1 MRHFLGVISS
11 LLIALSI
18 PVFGASSSDTE
29 YKDAVLTLFSN
40 GNFGML
46 TRDWCDARVPQLKAQ
61 TAKTFQAWWFEQ
73 GLSDIERRVRALYS
87 AEQIAAVK
95 TKVEGVRQNFYS
107 RLDGLFADAVAR
119 CQDLAG
125 YYKQFL
131 NLRQN
136 NAAQYEIINSRA
148 LPTASIPVSTPSTSS
163 QTPQSQTSSNTGV
176 LYTIPQL
183 NTLIIN
189 VMAQAKGSRSAQE
202 KAVFEKLKSLGTMY
216 IIGVALKESFL
227 GFENG
232 KFKSKYPVYCRND
245 FEKEI
250 GKTFVIHGNIE
261 AFEYGWIE
269 LSEGCPRVPNTNGLK
284 RSNLPDNLG
293 LERKPLTAQE
303 VKTKPGAGLS
313 LNAIEGVYFNQT
325 VQNRMDGF
333 GNSYVDRNSET
344 YLLLKDGSAYAYDW
358 SFTPADFN
366 AAYSK
371 REEPKS
377 WERWQR
383 KNGSY
388 VLTDGSGKHTDL
400 SDFSRINAVP
410 KGLRLKNSYDYL
422 SVRATSQSSS
432 LLGFNADG
440 TFVTTNSTPLV
451 GGLVA
456 NSYVASTP
464 PDSSQTK
471 GRYEINGYT
480 LTFTTSDGR
489 VSRMFFGIPE
499 FEKNPKNPEWIYF
512 GGLLYSS

>member
-1 MRHFLGVISS
+1 MHQVFVIAFIAISVFS
-11 LLIALSI
+11 TFALS
-18 PVFGASSSDTE
+18 ATSSDTE
-29 YKDAVLTLFSN
+29 YRNAVLTLYSN

-46 TRDWCDARVPQLKAQ
+46 TRDWCDARAPQLRAL
-61 TAKTFQAWWFEQ
+61 TAKTFQAWWLGQ
-73 GLSDIERRVRALYS
+73 GLIEVEQRVKALYS
-87 AEQIAAVK
+87 AEQIAGLK
-95 TKVEGVRQNFYS
+95 SKVEGVRTSMYS
-107 RLDGLFADAVAR
+107 KLDQLFPDAVAR
-119 CQDLAG
+119 CQDLSG
-125 YYKQFL
+125 FYSKSL
-131 NLRQN
+131 NLRQS
-136 NAAQYEIINSRA
+136 NAAEYSIMNSRP
-148 LPTASIPVSTPSTSS
+148 LSTASAPTTSN
-163 QTPQSQTSSNTGV
+163 QTPQTQSSSNTGV

-189 VMAQAKGSRSAQE
+189 VMVQTKGSKSDQE
-202 KAVFEKLKSLGTMY
+202 KAVLEKLKSLGTVY
-216 IIGVALKESFL
+216 IIGIALKESFL
-227 GFENG
+227 GFEKD

-250 GKTFVIHGNIE
+250 GKTFVIRGNVE
-261 AFEYGWIE
+261 TFEYGWIE

-293 LERKPLTAQE
+293 LERKPLIAQE

-344 YLLLKDGSAYAYDW
+344 YLLLKDGSANAYDW
-358 SFTPADFN
+358 SFTPQDFN

-371 REEPKS
+371 REEPKN

-388 VLTDGSGKHTDL
+388 VLTDSAGRQTDL
-400 SDFSRINAVP
+400 SDFSRIKPLP
-410 KGLRLKNSYDYL
+410 KGSRLSRSYDYL
-422 SVRATSQSSS
+422 TVRATSQSSR
-432 LLGFNADG
+432 LLGFEADG
-440 TFVTTNSTPLV
+440 TFLTTNSTPLV

-456 NSYVASTP
+456 NGSVYSTP
-464 PDSSQTK
+464 PDSKQTK
-471 GRYEINGYT
+471 GRYEIDGYT

-512 GGLLYSS
+512 GGVLYSS

>member
-1 MRHFLGVISS
+1 MRRVFVVISII
-11 LLIALSI
+11 LIVLSI
-18 PVFGASSSDTE
+18 PALGATSSDTE

-40 GNFGML
+40 ANFGML
-46 TRDWCDARVPQLKAQ
+46 TRDWCDARVPQLKTQ
-61 TAKTFQAWWFEQ
+61 TAKTFQAWWLEQ
-73 GLSDIERRVRALYS
+73 GLSDVEQRVKALYS

-95 TKVEGVRQNFYS
+95 GKVEGVRQNFYS
-107 RLDGLFADAVAR
+107 RLDGLFPDVVAR

-131 NLRQN
+131 NLRQS

-148 LPTASIPVSTPSTSS
+148 LPPASKPSTSS
-163 QTPQSQTSSNTGV
+163 QAPSPQISNNTGV
-176 LYTIPQL
+176 LYTVPQL
-183 NTLIIN
+183 NTLLFN
-189 VMAQAKGSRSAQE
+189 VMTQTSGDVNTKL
-202 KAVFEKLKSLGTMY
+202 KAALEKLKSLGTIY
-216 IIGVALKESFL
+216 LTGTVVRDHIL
-227 GFENG
+227 GFVQG
-232 KFKSKYPVYCRND
+232 KFKSKYDVYCVCTRNGQS
-245 FEKEI
+245 EQI
-250 GKTFVIHGNIE
+250 GKSLVVRGRITDVTRI
-261 AFEYGWIE
+261 WIE
-269 LSEGCPRVPNTNGLK
+269 LDAEQVQNTDGLK
-284 RSNLPDNLG
+284 KSNLPDNLG

-358 SFTPADFN
+358 SFTPQDFN

-371 REEPKS
+371 REEPKN

-388 VLTDGSGKHTDL
+388 VLTDSAGKQTDL
-400 SDFSRINAVP
+400 SDFSRINPLP
-410 KGLRLKNSYDYL
+410 KGSRLSRSYDYL
-422 SVRATSQSSS
+422 TVRATSQSSS
-432 LLGFNADG
+432 LLGFEADG
-440 TFVTTNSTPLV
+440 TFLTTNSTPLV

-456 NSYVASTP
+456 NGSVYSTP

-471 GRYEINGYT
+471 GRYEIDGYT

-489 VSRMFFGIPE
+489 VSRMFFGVPD
-499 FEKNPKNPEWIYF
+499 FEKNLKNPESIYF
-512 GGLLYSS
+512 GGILYGS